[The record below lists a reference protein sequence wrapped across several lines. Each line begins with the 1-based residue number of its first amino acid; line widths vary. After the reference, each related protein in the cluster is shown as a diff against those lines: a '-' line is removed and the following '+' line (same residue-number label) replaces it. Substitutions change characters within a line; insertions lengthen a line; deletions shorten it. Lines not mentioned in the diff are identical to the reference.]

1 MKVIVYQFLLRGELV
16 ELDDE
21 KIADC
26 YPSISDKGSYFFQLV
41 DGSRFRGENVK
52 QVIRDSA
59 SIMRYQLSN

>member
-16 ELDDE
+16 ELEDE

-59 SIMRYQLSN
+59 SLMRYQLSN